1 MLFLFDASAANA
13 AGGGSSMIVMIVL
26 MFAIFYFLI
35 IRPEN
40 KKKKKTEEMR
50 NSLSLGD
57 EITTIGGLTGK
68 IVQVTEDTITF
79 ETGED
84 RGRIQAKKW
93 SISTTAKM
101 EAAEAEARAAKS
113 KKK

>member
-1 MLFLFDASAANA
+1 MNLFFTADASAAA
-13 AGGGSSMIVMIVL
+13 AGGSSMIIMLVL

-50 NSLSLGD
+50 SSLSLGD
-57 EITTIGGLTGK
+57 EITTIGGITGK
-68 IVQVTEDTITF
+68 IVQVTEDTVTF

-84 RGRIQAKKW
+84 RVRIQVKKW
-93 SISTTAKM
+93 GISTTAKM
-101 EAAEAEARAAKS
+101 EAAEAEARAAKT

>member
-1 MLFLFDASAANA
+1 MTLLLTADATAT
-13 AGGGSSMIVMIVL
+13 GGGMSMIIMLVA

-40 KKKKKTEEMR
+40 KRKKKTEEMR
-50 NSLSLGD
+50 SSLSIGD
-57 EITTIGGLTGK
+57 EITTIGGIVGK

-84 RGRIQAKKW
+84 RVRIQTKKW
-93 SISTTAKM
+93 AVSTTAKM
-101 EAAEAEARAAKS
+101 EAAEAEAKNKNRK
-113 KKK
+113 

>member
-1 MLFLFDASAANA
+1 MNLFLTSTATAV
-13 AGGGSSMIVMIVL
+13 GGGASTIIMLVL

-40 KKKKKTEEMR
+40 KKKKKADEMR
-50 NSLSLGD
+50 SALSVGD
-57 EITTIGGLTGK
+57 EITTIGGMIGK

-84 RGRIQAKKW
+84 RVRIQTKKW
-93 SISTTAKM
+93 AVSTTAKM
-101 EAAEAEARAAKS
+101 EAAEA
-113 KKK
+113 KK

>member
-1 MLFLFDASAANA
+1 MTLLLTADATA
-13 AGGGSSMIVMIVL
+13 AGGGSSMIIMLVL

-50 NSLSLGD
+50 NSLSIGD

-68 IVQVTEDTITF
+68 IAQITEDTITF
-79 ETGED
+79 ETSED
-84 RGRIQAKKW
+84 RVRIQAKKW

-101 EAAEAEARAAKS
+101 EAAEAQARN
-113 KKK
+113 KKRK

>member
-1 MLFLFDASAANA
+1 MTLFLTADTAA
-13 AGGGSSMIVMIVL
+13 AGGGSMIVMLVL
-26 MFAIFYFLI
+26 MFAIFYFFI

-68 IVQVTEDTITF
+68 IVQITEETVTF

-84 RGRIQAKKW
+84 RVRIQAKKW

-101 EAAEAEARAAKS
+101 EAAEAEARSKKS
-113 KKK
+113 KK